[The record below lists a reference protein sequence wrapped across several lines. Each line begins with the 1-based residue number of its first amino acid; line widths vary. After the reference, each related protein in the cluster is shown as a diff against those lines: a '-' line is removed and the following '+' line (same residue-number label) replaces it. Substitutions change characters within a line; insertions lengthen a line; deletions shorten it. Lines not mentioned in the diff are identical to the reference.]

1 MGGEVRG
8 DFFERARGAFIGLAA
23 GDALGTSVEFS
34 PRGTF
39 SPLTTIVG
47 GGPFGLAPGQWTDD
61 TSMALCLAASL
72 CWKEG
77 FDEEDQMRRYVA
89 WWKQGYMSST
99 GVCFDIGN
107 ATRMALLN
115 YLDHGDPVAGST
127 DPYRAG
133 NGCLMRYAPVA
144 IYVQHR
150 PRAERLEL
158 ARRSAITTHAS
169 PECVQATQIFQEVLW
184 RALDGR
190 PKEEVLTIDASV
202 FGALSDKLQRVCEGE
217 WRGKG
222 RDEIRGSGYVV
233 EALEAALWCVH
244 RSATFEEAVLMAANL
259 GDDADTTAA
268 ICGQIAGAL
277 HGEGGIPRAWREVV
291 AMRET
296 IEELCDGVAQLSAR
310 HGA

>member
-1 MGGEVRG
+1 MHHEL
-8 DFFERARGAFIGLAA
+8 DFSARSRGALLGLAT

-39 SPLTTIVG
+39 TPLTTIVG
-47 GGPFGLAPGQWTDD
+47 GGPFGLQPGQWTDD

-72 CWKEG
+72 CWKQG
-77 FDEEDQMRRYVA
+77 FDEEDQMKRYVV

-99 GVCFDIGN
+99 GTCFDIGN

-127 DPYRAG
+127 DPYKAG

-144 IYVQHR
+144 IFAQHR
-150 PRAERLEL
+150 SQGARLEL
-158 ARRSAITTHAS
+158 AKRSAVTTHAS

-202 FGALSDKLQRVCEGE
+202 FSALSPKLQDVCDGA
-217 WRGKG
+217 WRTKH
-222 RDEIRGSGYVV
+222 RDDIRGSGYVV
-233 EALEAALWCVH
+233 EALEAALWCVAQ
-244 RSATFEEAVLMAANL
+244 SGSFEEAVLLAANL

-268 ICGQIAGAL
+268 ICGQIAGAMY
-277 HGEGGIPRAWREVV
+277 GEEGIPGAWREVV

-296 IEELCDGVAQLSAR
+296 IEELCDGVVALAKGQ
-310 HGA
+310 